1 MNVELAAGPNPIYCT
16 QIEIP
21 TDCDSGRG
29 RDSIETKPNAIF
41 LHSARSAFSQT
52 PFVSQWAFSSEW
64 LFPKTYFVDRGPL
77 GSGGGKGQLQY
88 CEAE

>member
-1 MNVELAAGPNPIYCT
+1 MRSRATPSIYADLSA
-16 QIEIP
+16 ES
-21 TDCDSGRG
+21 DSGG

-52 PFVSQWAFSSEW
+52 PSLSLSLSFSQWAFSSEW

-77 GSGGGKGQLQY
+77 GSDGGKGQLQY